1 MTSVL
6 STLVDHTHHS
16 SQSLIFK
23 GEHCFQRDLVFSRVK
38 QTTVRAK
45 ENRGRGSKAKCQSFT
60 LINTPIETTDKDLGS
75 STGFRGTIHARSDL
89 AVSANYRRVREREVC
104 LECCAVTS

>member
-6 STLVDHTHHS
+6 STLFDHTHHS

-45 ENRGRGSKAKCQSFT
+45 ENRRRGSKAKCRSFT
-60 LINTPIETTDKDLGS
+60 LINTPIETTDKDLDPALGS
-75 STGFRGTIHARSDL
+75 EAPSMLEATLLCQLTIGG
-89 AVSANYRRVREREVC
+89 
-104 LECCAVTS
+104 CASEKCVWNVVL